1 MPDPSPPIPLKPP
14 RTRRIR
20 RAPSQNGG
28 TPGGPRS
35 NGAPVTGAEPP
46 PRDAKP
52 KLRKLR
58 LLLVLIPVIFLA
70 LASTIFGMLL
80 SVAHQLP
87 QLENE
92 AELRAARKSTLVDA
106 RDKPLATLT
115 GNSNRILLS
124 DSEISPTLK
133 NAVIAIEDRRFYGH
147 EGVDYKGIARALWQD
162 IRQQSAVQGGST
174 ITQQFVKNALTAQGD
189 RSVFQKMRESAL
201 AYHLEREWSK
211 QKILNQYLNTVYF
224 GNGAYGIESA
234 ARTYF
239 GEGRTEF
246 DPDYRA
252 AQALA
257 PHEAALLAGIIA
269 SPTAYD
275 PIQNPKAA
283 KDRRD
288 LVLDRMLE
296 QGMITQAEHG
306 EAVVKAIPSE
316 DDITPP
322 QPDSDQPYF
331 TSWATQQLVDRYGS
345 GVVFGGGLEV
355 ETTIDLE
362 LQAAAE
368 QAIQGRL
375 GGLGPSSSLVVIE
388 NKTAE
393 VKAMV
398 GGFNFE
404 SKPFNLATNG
414 HRQPG
419 SAFKP
424 FILAQALESGIS
436 SGSVWSSTR
445 KEIPIRVNGKRDE
458 FVVNN
463 YEDSYSGSTTLASA
477 TAQSDNSVYAEL
489 GLQLGTKKIAKLA
502 NRMGIQTKLST
513 NPAMVLGG
521 LTEGVTPL
529 EMAYAYSTI
538 ANKGRRVSGSLA
550 AGDDG
555 PVAIKRVEGLKDEAI
570 KNERET
576 TRVFSEATGNTMHT
590 LLQSVVSGGTG
601 TRAAYGGFAAGK
613 TGTTE
618 NYGDAWFVGFNEQY
632 TVAVWV
638 GYPDRLRFMTTEF
651 AGQPVAGGTYPALI
665 WHDFM
670 VSAKRIAD
678 ARGENEDEEEGTVPI
693 PVPTTPAA
701 PAAPSDGGEAAPE
714 GDGGA
719 PNPQPSPP
727 RQPQPPRQP
736 PAQPAPAPAPGP
748 GGGAAPGAAE

>member
-28 TPGGPRS
+28 TPDGPGS
-35 NGAPVTGAEPP
+35 NGAGAAGAEPP
-46 PRDAKP
+46 SREAKP

-58 LLLVLIPVIFLA
+58 LLLVLIPLIFLA
-70 LASTIFGMLL
+70 LASTVFGMLL

-92 AELRAARKSTLVDA
+92 AEFRAARKSTLVDA
-106 RDKPLATLT
+106 RDEPLATLT

-124 DSEISPTLK
+124 DSDISPTLK
-133 NAVIAIEDRRFYGH
+133 NAVIAIEDRRFYQH

-201 AYHLEREWSK
+201 AYHLEREWTK

-239 GEGRTEF
+239 GDGQTEF

-252 AQALA
+252 AQSLE

-275 PIQNPKAA
+275 PIQNPKAS

-296 QGMITQAEHG
+296 QGMITQAEHDR
-306 EAVVKAIPSE
+306 AVVQAPPSE

-375 GGLGPSSSLVVIE
+375 GGIGPTSSLVVIE

-404 SKPFNLATNG
+404 RKPFNLATNG

-436 SGSVWSSTR
+436 SGSVWSSAR
-445 KEIPIRVNGKRDE
+445 KEIPVRINGKRDE

-502 NRMGIQTKLST
+502 NRMGIQTELST

-550 AGDDG
+550 SGDGG
-555 PVAIKRVEGLKDEAI
+555 PVAIKRVEGLEDKAI

-638 GYPDRLRFMTTEF
+638 GYPDRLRYMTTEF
-651 AGQPVAGGTYPALI
+651 AGQPVAGGTFPSLI

-670 VSAKRIAD
+670 LAAKRIGD
-678 ARGENEDEEEGTVPI
+678 ARNEGDDEEEDGTVPL
-693 PVPTTPAA
+693 PVPATPTPTTPA
-701 PAAPSDGGEAAPE
+701 PSEGEAAPDD
-714 GDGGA
+714 GGGA
-719 PNPQPSPP
+719 PAPSPQ
-727 RQPQPPRQP
+727 RQPEPPRQP
-736 PAQPAPAPAPGP
+736 PAQPTPAPAPGGN